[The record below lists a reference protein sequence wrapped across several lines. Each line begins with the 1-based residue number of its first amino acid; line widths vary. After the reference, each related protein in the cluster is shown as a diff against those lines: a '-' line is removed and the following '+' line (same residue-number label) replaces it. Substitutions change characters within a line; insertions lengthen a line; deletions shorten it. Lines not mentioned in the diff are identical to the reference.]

1 MTPAREP
8 SPPGLP
14 VGTIARFWL
23 PLASTWLMM
32 ATEGPFL
39 AAVLARLPDPK
50 VNLAAFG
57 VSVSFALILEAPVIM
72 LMGAATTLVR
82 GPDSYARFRRFTIA
96 LSAAVTGCLVA
107 LLWEPAFR
115 WVSGTLL
122 GLPEPVA
129 GLTRTSL
136 ALLLP
141 WPAAIGYRR
150 LYQGILIRHGSTRR
164 VGYGTAVRLVVMA
177 VSAAVLAPS
186 GLPGALVGAA
196 ALSAGVLAEAAAVRG
211 MAAGSVRSLRT
222 VPGERDPSLSYR
234 AISAF
239 YFPLALSTTLTLAVH
254 PLITLALG
262 HAKAPLESLAVFPV
276 VRALVFL
283 FSCLGLSYQ
292 EVGLALLR
300 EDEKGAP
307 ELRRF
312 AVGLGVAASG
322 GLTLLALSPAADF
335 WFRSV
340 SGLPE
345 DLVRLA
351 VAPTR
356 VLIVVP
362 ALTVALSHLRA
373 LFMNGR
379 VTAPITAATV
389 AEVSG
394 IALVLYVGVG
404 HLELVGVQAA
414 AIALVLGRAC
424 AAGTL
429 LAARHASRRAPA
441 GGLA

>member
-1 MTPAREP
+1 MTPARDD
-8 SPPGLP
+8 SPPALS
-14 VGTIARFWL
+14 VATIARFWL

-82 GPDSYARFRRFTIA
+82 GPASYARFRRFTIA
-96 LSAAVTGCLVA
+96 LSAAVTGCLVL
-107 LLWEPAFR
+107 LLWEPVFR
-115 WVSGTLL
+115 WISGALL
-122 GLPEPVA
+122 DLPEPVA
-129 GLTRTSL
+129 ELTRTSL
-136 ALLLP
+136 ALLVP

-150 LYQGILIRHGSTRR
+150 LYQGILIRRGSTRR
-164 VGYGTAVRLVVMA
+164 VGYGTAVRLLFMTL
-177 VSAAVLAPS
+177 SAAILAPS

-196 ALSAGVLAEAAAVRG
+196 ALSAGVLAEAAAVRA
-211 MAAGSVRSLRT
+211 MAAGAVRALRT
-222 VPGERDPSLSYR
+222 ATGEAEAPLSYR
-234 AISAF
+234 AISTF
-239 YFPLALSTTLTLAVH
+239 YVPLALSTTLTLAVH

-262 HAKAPLESLAVFPV
+262 HARAPLESLAVFPV

-292 EVGLALLR
+292 EVGLALLG
-300 EDEKGAP
+300 EGEKAAP

-312 AVGLGVAASG
+312 AVGLAVAASG
-322 GLTLLALSPAADF
+322 GLALLALGPAADF

-340 SGLPE
+340 SGLPG
-345 DLVRLA
+345 DLVALA

-356 VLIVVP
+356 VLILVP
-362 ALTVALSHLRA
+362 AFTVALSHLRA
-373 LFMNGR
+373 LFMNAR
-379 VTAPITAATV
+379 ITAPITAATV
-389 AEVSG
+389 AEVAG
-394 IALVLYVGVG
+394 IALVLYVGVR

-414 AIALVLGRAC
+414 AIALLLGRAC
-424 AAGTL
+424 STGTL
-429 LAARHASRRAPA
+429 LTARHGLRREPV
-441 GGLA
+441 GGIT